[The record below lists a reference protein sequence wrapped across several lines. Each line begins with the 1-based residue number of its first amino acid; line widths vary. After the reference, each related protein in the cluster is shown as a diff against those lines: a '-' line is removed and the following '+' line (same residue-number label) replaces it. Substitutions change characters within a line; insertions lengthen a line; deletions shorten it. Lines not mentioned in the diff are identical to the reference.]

1 MGNRSNSR
9 NVPQKKKMAPE
20 RCVRV
25 INSTKVTHR
34 RPKLTIR
41 EPLNYKD
48 LYGNTTD
55 LYKMVEN
62 NSVLSI
68 KSTYPVFSC
77 ILCHLPAFQAD
88 SERFRRVSVIRVS
101 TVKCNERPNS
111 ISAMSGTRNGI
122 NPLKSSLVSQF
133 LHRIKAEVNNFPS
146 IAFPT
151 RLKPYHVC

>member
-1 MGNRSNSR
+1 MPRL
-9 NVPQKKKMAPE
+9 PP
-20 RCVRV
+20 
-25 INSTKVTHR
+25 KVLEEFISKQHR
-34 RPKLTIR
+34 QPKLTIGER
-41 EPLNYKD
+41 LNYKD

-55 LYKMVEN
+55 LCTMVEN

-68 KSTYPVFSC
+68 KSTYPVSSC

-111 ISAMSGTRNGI
+111 ISAMSETRNGI

-133 LHRIKAEVNNFPS
+133 FHRIKEEVNSFPS
-146 IAFPT
+146 IAFST

>member
-1 MGNRSNSR
+1 M
-9 NVPQKKKMAPE
+9 
-20 RCVRV
+20 
-25 INSTKVTHR
+25 HR
-34 RPKLTIR
+34 QPKLTIR
-41 EPLNYKD
+41 KPLNYKD

-55 LYKMVEN
+55 LCRMVEN

-68 KSTYPVFSC
+68 KSTYPVSSC

-88 SERFRRVSVIRVS
+88 SKRFRRVSVIRVY

-111 ISAMSGTRNGI
+111 ISAVSETRNGI
-122 NPLKSSLVSQF
+122 NSLKSSLVSQF
-133 LHRIKAEVNNFPS
+133 LQRIKVEVNSFPS